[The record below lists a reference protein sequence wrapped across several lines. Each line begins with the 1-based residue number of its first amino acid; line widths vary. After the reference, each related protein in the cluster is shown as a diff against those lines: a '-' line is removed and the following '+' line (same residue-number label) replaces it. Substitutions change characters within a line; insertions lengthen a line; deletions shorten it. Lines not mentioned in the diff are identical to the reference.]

1 MIRGLFTKPGV
12 YLGSGGS
19 RNESVRVEVG
29 GVMRY
34 TYLPEVVMTMIA
46 AAIHLNEA
54 STAAMA
60 TVWVASVG
68 VGVSLRSSSN
78 S

>member
-1 MIRGLFTKPGV
+1 
-12 YLGSGGS
+12 
-19 RNESVRVEVG
+19 
-29 GVMRY
+29 MRY

>member
-1 MIRGLFTKPGV
+1 MGV
-12 YLGSGGS
+12 GS
-19 RNESVRVEVG
+19 RNESIRVEVG

>member
-1 MIRGLFTKPGV
+1 M
-12 YLGSGGS
+12 
-19 RNESVRVEVG
+19 
-29 GVMRY
+29 
-34 TYLPEVVMTMIA
+34 A

-54 STAAMA
+54 STAAIA

-78 S
+78 SWWWKTADSASLQIYRTNQKHKQLVYKP